1 MRSVLKK
8 VHDGLNTRTG
18 FFILTL
24 VLLWIKTYAVY
35 VNKFSLG
42 INDSMQRLLLLN
54 SASPTGLLL
63 LRIAL
68 YLLEVRSP
76 IDHDDRRFDRLIM
89 AFC

>member
-42 INDSMQRLLLLN
+42 INDSMQDRKSTRLN
-54 SASPTGLLL
+54 SSH
-63 LRIAL
+63 I
-68 YLLEVRSP
+68 
-76 IDHDDRRFDRLIM
+76 H
-89 AFC
+89 